1 MVLQGLQRGAGMSFL
16 LPEAELGAVMWSGSV
31 NEKAHCHLDAKAVAG
46 MFNLKSQDLGWDF

>member
-1 MVLQGLQRGAGMSFL
+1 MSFL